1 MAGEDELSSWALKND
16 RVVENAPRIMELELH
31 VVSPTDLINHRQEGS
46 TLKISTVIMLYNEEE
61 VIDEFST
68 RLIKSLDALNHDYE
82 VIFVVEGTDSTL
94 QKVSELAK
102 WNPRVRVE
110 YHEKR
115 LGLGKATKKGLSL
128 VDPKS
133 DYVLTMDSDLNHDPE
148 EIGRLLEATKE
159 ADVVVGCRSR
169 TRGLVKEL
177 PWFKRMVS
185 ASTNWVLRNA
195 FRMESSDITSGFRV
209 YSTKTIE
216 SVRDEL
222 ISKNFE
228 VTAELLIRAKKK
240 GFSIAE
246 VPITFTR
253 RPRGTSKLSF
263 VKSGA
268 GYIVLLFR
276 LGV

>member
-1 MAGEDELSSWALKND
+1 
-16 RVVENAPRIMELELH
+16 
-31 VVSPTDLINHRQEGS
+31 
-46 TLKISTVIMLYNEEE
+46 MLYNEEE
-61 VIDEFST
+61 VIDEFSS
-68 RLIKSLDALNHDYE
+68 RLVKSLEGLKHDYE
-82 VIFVVEGTDSTL
+82 IIFVVEGSDSTL
-94 QKVSELAK
+94 QKVNELAK

-110 YHEKR
+110 YREKR

-148 EIGRLLEATKE
+148 EIQRLIEATKE

-185 ASTNWVLRNA
+185 ALTNWVLRNA
-195 FRMESSDITSGFRV
+195 FKMKSSDITSGFRV
-209 YSTKTIE
+209 YSTKAIE

-222 ISKNFE
+222 VSKNFE

-263 VKSGA
+263 VKSGV

-276 LGV
+276 LGA